1 MDPPVGAAETMR
13 DARRPS
19 LRRRLYTVL
28 VQWFVLLVIAA
39 GAVLAVSFSRLH
51 GDLVDDRLL
60 LARTIAHALDDVI
73 SAAFQN
79 LGRLSSELPVLN
91 AEVALQ
97 LRAFRFQSPFREATY
112 LLDAQGRIIAADPA
126 VAHPLPTLTRDHE
139 IVTPLLKKPGNGAP
153 GVVAIVQPFR
163 RSGAVYYLVSEMN
176 PVGSAV
182 SAFLQ
187 NLEPEHEMQVAV
199 IDRSGVVIAAADP
212 QQLFRTL
219 AHAPEYGERIG
230 AHRPLVSET
239 FSGEFASARRDG
251 GDVLTVMVPLRFAPW
266 GVILQQSRART
277 FAGLDSARWG
287 LVAAGIILAVVG
299 VLLARALSRSV
310 VAPIQA
316 LSRQAEA
323 IRTGDLSQPIRVTG
337 DHEVESLARTL
348 DDARQR
354 LATTLGELTALNE
367 GLEQQVARRTRAI
380 EARVRDVKL
389 LQSVAELSTRE
400 HKPDTFVPEALS
412 LIAAHYAFPAL
423 ALVTR
428 PRAGAPVTY
437 VVPAGAPGPWHSGS
451 LPPDWQRREIA
462 ADSHL
467 QAELIHPLVRAR
479 DEEVMAAL
487 EHQLA
492 ISLHGAYLWQRTL
505 AQDEQR
511 RVLVGRLLNAT
522 EEERRR
528 LARELHDEISQLL
541 TAIQLSLEHVDV
553 DSPEMKRA
561 RSLLSEAQKEMHRII
576 YDLRPSLLDDLGL
589 PAAIHAHAEDH
600 LTRRGVTVS
609 VEIEEGLPPRAAI
622 DTTIFRIYQEMM
634 TNILRHAEAEHVSV
648 ELYERDG
655 KRVLE
660 VEDDG
665 KGFDPD
671 EKVAGVGITGM
682 RERAALIS
690 GTIRIDSEPG
700 LGTHAIVEIPL
711 G

>member
-1 MDPPVGAAETMR
+1 
-13 DARRPS
+13 
-19 LRRRLYTVL
+19 VL
-28 VQWFVLLVIAA
+28 LQWFVLLVIAA
-39 GAVLAVSFSRLH
+39 GAVLAISFSGLR

-60 LARTIAHALDDVI
+60 LARAIAHSLDDTI
-73 SAAFQN
+73 SAAIQN
-79 LGRLSSELPVLN
+79 LGRLSSELPALN
-91 AEVALQ
+91 EEAAAH
-97 LRAFRFQSPFREATY
+97 LRALRFQSPFREATY
-112 LLDAQGRIIAADPA
+112 LLDAQGGVIAADPA
-126 VAHPLPTLTRDHE
+126 GARPLPALSRDHE
-139 IVTPLLKKPGNGAP
+139 AVTALLQKAGSVTQ

-163 RSGAVYYLVSEMN
+163 RSGATYYLVSEMN

-187 NLEPEHEMQVAV
+187 NLEPGHEMQVAV

-219 AHAPEYGERIG
+219 AHASEYGERIG

-239 FSGEFASARRDG
+239 FSGEFASARRDRV
-251 GDVLTVMVPLRFAPW
+251 DVLTVMVPLRFAPW
-266 GVILQQSRART
+266 GVVLQQPRARA
-277 FAGLDSARWG
+277 FAGLDNTRRG
-287 LVAAGIILAVVG
+287 LVVAGVMLAVVG

-316 LSRQAEA
+316 LSTQAEA
-323 IRTGDLSQPIRVTG
+323 IRAGDLSQPIRVAG
-337 DHEVESLARTL
+337 DHEIESLARTL
-348 DDARQR
+348 DDARQQ
-354 LATTLGELTALNE
+354 LAATLGELTALNE
-367 GLEQQVARRTRAI
+367 GLEQQVANRTRAI

-400 HKPDTFVPEALS
+400 HDPDTFVPEVLGV
-412 LIAAHYAFPAL
+412 IAAHYAFPAV

-428 PRAGAPVTY
+428 PRAGPSVTY
-437 VVPAGAPGPWHSGS
+437 VVPAGAAGPWDTES
-451 LPPDWQRREIA
+451 LPPDWQRRDIA
-462 ADSHL
+462 PDSHL
-467 QAELIHPLVRAR
+467 QAALVHPRVSGR

-505 AQDEQR
+505 VQDEQR
-511 RVLVGRLLNAT
+511 RVLVRRLLNAT

-553 DSPEMKRA
+553 ESPEMKRA
-561 RSLLSEAQKEMHRII
+561 RSLLTEAQKEMHRII

-589 PAAIHAHAEDH
+589 PAAVHAYAQDH
-600 LTRRGVTVS
+600 LARRGITVS
-609 VEIEEGLPPRAAI
+609 VEIEEGLPARAAI
-622 DTTIFRIYQEMM
+622 DTAMFRVYQELV
-634 TNILRHAEAEHVSV
+634 TNILRHAEAEHVSI

-655 KRVLE
+655 QRVLA

-665 KGFDPD
+665 KGFDPN
-671 EKVAGVGITGM
+671 EKFAGAGITGM
-682 RERAALIS
+682 RERAALVN